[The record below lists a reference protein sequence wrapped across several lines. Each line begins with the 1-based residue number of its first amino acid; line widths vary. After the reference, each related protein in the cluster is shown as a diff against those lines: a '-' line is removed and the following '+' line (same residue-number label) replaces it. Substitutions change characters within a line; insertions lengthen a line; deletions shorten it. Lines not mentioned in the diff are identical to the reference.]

1 MKMKRD
7 LQYFIDITK
16 SCYPHDKYP
25 DISEECIEYY
35 SKILKAGYDFA
46 KYDNK
51 TDKKNK
57 RFMKFI
63 TILIHYII
71 SVIVAFIFIVIAHFI
86 GAPDWGAVLFGVV
99 IASLLDYNKGNDND
113 DC

>member
-25 DISEECIEYY
+25 DISDECIEYY